1 MKRYETP
8 RLVARGDVTEQTQGM
23 IPSSTDPDK
32 VTLQTPLGS
41 IGFGL

>member
-8 RLVARGDVTEQTQGM
+8 RLVARGDVTEQTLGM
-23 IPSSTDPDK
+23 IESNTDPDK

-41 IGFGL
+41 VGFGL

>member
-23 IPSSTDPDK
+23 IESNTDPDK
-32 VTLQTPLGS
+32 VTLKDAPGS
-41 IGFGL
+41 VGFSL